1 MRTPSIRYA
10 DDLKKWDCD
19 TQIKGGRWVCAR
31 PYKTGGIYLL
41 WRLELAWYVFTG
53 KYDALAWKG
62 NQ

>member
-10 DDLKKWDCD
+10 DDIKQWDCD
-19 TQIKGGRWVCAR
+19 TEIDGRLVCAR
-31 PYKTGGIYLL
+31 TYSTEGIHFL

-53 KYDALAWKG
+53 KYAALAWKG